1 MLAGPGGAAAVAGD
15 RDTDGLR
22 WRKRAE
28 VEVDPRSPAALIPL
42 AEHRDSIILQLFF
55 ICLFSAPLRSGNWR
69 LSPVPSVLLLM
80 NRLSYEFFL
89 VDTRFR
95 FV

>member
-1 MLAGPGGAAAVAGD
+1 MLAIPGGAAAVVAGD

-42 AEHRDSIILQLFF
+42 AERRESIILHLSFF
-55 ICLFSAPLRSGNWR
+55 CAATIWELATLSG
-69 LSPVPSVLLLM
+69 PVGALTDEQALI
-80 NRLSYEFFL
+80 
-89 VDTRFR
+89 
-95 FV
+95 